1 MSQSFWETGETVKET
16 QAPEESAEAPETGS
30 LAVSANDF
38 RALEERIMRAVELV
52 HEARRARAAAEE
64 RAAKAEAALREQA
77 PQVER
82 LQAEVDRMKSERVEV
97 RERAERLLTQ
107 LDALEL

>member
-1 MSQSFWETGETVKET
+1 MSQSFWETGETEKET
-16 QAPEESAEAPETGS
+16 QAPAASIEAAENGS

-38 RALEERIMRAVELV
+38 AALEERIMRAVELV

-77 PQVER
+77 PLVER
-82 LQAEVDRMKSERVEV
+82 LQAEVDRMKSERIEV